1 MSVAVT
7 TPARVGLIGVSGY
20 GRIHLDLLEQ
30 GQSDGS
36 VLPVAATIINP
47 AEEAEIVARLTA
59 SGCRVYHDYRE
70 MLAAHAGDIE
80 LCMVP
85 TGIDWHS
92 RMTIDAL
99 DHGANVLVEKPLC
112 ATGAEAHAILA
123 AETRND
129 RFVAVGFQDI
139 YEPGTDWLKRELGQ
153 GVIGQIT
160 RVKFFGQWPRPAA
173 YYQRNGWAGR
183 ITAGGQTVC
192 DSPLNNAMAHFLM
205 LSLYLAGREPGEA
218 ARATLRQAELRRA
231 HAIESFDTGVVQLR
245 SRAGVE
251 FWIGATHLGRGNIDP
266 SIEIFGT
273 EGRAGWHYEDRAW
286 WTRTTG
292 EEAVRE
298 LGDAF
303 AARRAMMHRTLAR
316 LRDPAVPVCSA
327 RMAACHTHVIEQL
340 HRDQLIHAFDD
351 SLVKWLPGPDGGAEV
366 PVVAGLTE
374 ALLQAFTQENQLADH
389 GFDSV
394 PLSA

>member
-1 MSVAVT
+1 MSVAASP
-7 TPARVGLIGVSGY
+7 PARVGLIGVSGY

-30 GQSDGS
+30 GRSDGS
-36 VLPVAATIINP
+36 VWPVAATIINP
-47 AEEAEIVARLTA
+47 VEEAKVVARLTA
-59 SGCRVYHDYRE
+59 AGCRIYHDYRE
-70 MLAAHAGDIE
+70 MLASHAGEIE

-112 ATGAEAHAILA
+112 ATGAEANAILA
-123 AETRND
+123 AEVRND

-139 YEPGTDWLKRELGQ
+139 YEPGTDWLKRELDQ
-153 GVIGQIT
+153 GAIGRIT

-183 ITAGGQTVC
+183 LTAGGQTVY

-205 LSLYLAGREPGEA
+205 LSLYLANRDRGVA
-218 ARATLRQAELRRA
+218 SRATLQQAELWRA

-245 SRAGVE
+245 SPAGVA
-251 FWIGATHLGRGNIDP
+251 FWIGATHLGRENIDP
-266 SIEIFGT
+266 SIEIIGT
-273 EGRAGWHYEDRAW
+273 EGRAGWRYEDRAW
-286 WTRTTG
+286 WTRKTG
-292 EEAVRE
+292 ETAARM

-303 AARRAMMHRTLAR
+303 AARRAMMQRTLAR
-316 LRDPAVPVCSA
+316 LRDSAVPICSA

-340 HRDQLIHAFDD
+340 HRDQPIHAFDD
-351 SLVKWLPGPDGGAEV
+351 SAITWVPGSDGPGEV
-366 PVVAGLTE
+366 PVVAGLTP
-374 ALLQAFTQENQLADH
+374 ALLAACAQENQLADH
-389 GFDSV
+389 GFVSA
-394 PLSA
+394 PLST